1 MGLKK
6 EESHVKHRIC
16 LFLLSLLVVV
26 ALTACGSGE
35 TEQAEVPPL
44 TAVEAMT
51 DDAATEALSG
61 FRRQDIMDAWGD
73 PQEVF
78 DTLSNLHV
86 DLYDAPTLGGWVA
99 DKYDT
104 SAIANPG
111 AQTDTLPV
119 ESVELQTIG

>member
-1 MGLKK
+1 M
-6 EESHVKHRIC
+6 KHRIC

-86 DLYDAPTLGGWVA
+86 DLYDAPTRGGWVA
-99 DKYDT
+99 VQYDT
-104 SAIANPG
+104 SDIADPD
-111 AQTDTLPV
+111 AQMDTLPV

>member
-1 MGLKK
+1 M
-6 EESHVKHRIC
+6 KHRIC

-35 TEQAEVPPL
+35 TEQAEFPPL

-99 DKYDT
+99 VQYDT
-104 SAIANPG
+104 SDIADPG
-111 AQTDTLPV
+111 AQMDTLPV